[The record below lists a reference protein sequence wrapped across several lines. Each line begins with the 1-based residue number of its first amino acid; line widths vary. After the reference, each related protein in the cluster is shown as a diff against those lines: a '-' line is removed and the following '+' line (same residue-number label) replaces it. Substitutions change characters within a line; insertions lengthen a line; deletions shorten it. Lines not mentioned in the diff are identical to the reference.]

1 MYDKRILTGCT
12 LLGLVTGIFITWFV
26 SVQSGTTLEV
36 WKNELF
42 VEKLWS
48 AWLVLVATIAL
59 PTLVGLRTGLKR
71 NDFSGILLTP
81 VFAILAAAIA
91 LLAVGVVLIIMQNL
105 QVYSFL
111 GFVAVI
117 GLLLPTTYS
126 IIIIISG

>member
-1 MYDKRILTGCT
+1 M
-12 LLGLVTGIFITWFV
+12 
-26 SVQSGTTLEV
+26 
-36 WKNELF
+36 
-42 VEKLWS
+42 EKLWS

-91 LLAVGVVLIIMQNL
+91 LLAVGIVLIIMQNL

-111 GFVAVI
+111 GFVAII

>member
-12 LLGLVTGIFITWFV
+12 LLGLVTGILITWFV
-26 SVQSGTTLEV
+26 SVQAGTTLEI

-48 AWLVLVATIAL
+48 AWLVLVATIVL

-91 LLAVGVVLIIMQNL
+91 LLAVGIVLIIMQNL

-111 GFVAVI
+111 GFVAII